1 MSEGKTQ
8 RPEATRL
15 WNAVSV
21 LGLVNR
27 RSRDERDL
35 HAERIRAL
43 EDRLAQ
49 LDGRDDSSSACRN
62 AQLAVAI
69 ARTSEGGEA
78 LTCRYGADGKSAPTP
93 EYARE
98 LARATEDM
106 KR

>member
-15 WNAVSV
+15 WNSLSV
-21 LGLVNR
+21 LSLLVR

-35 HAERIRAL
+35 HAERLRSL
-43 EDRLAQ
+43 EDRLAR

-78 LTCRYGADGKSAPTP
+78 LTCRYTPDGKSAPTP

-98 LARATEDM
+98 LASVKEAM